1 MVELLQRDP
10 QAATTTL
17 MDFRKEPHALDA
29 SQAILAG
36 SQNPQ
41 AQFHAIA
48 TLQAVGLQ
56 RWTGLS
62 HEARKHL
69 LLICWEKVLNT
80 PPGGLERFV
89 RGALL
94 QACAVFWK
102 RGWAGTSPGVV
113 GSGAAAA
120 EAADGWGEQTKA
132 ELLGGL
138 ANLINTGGA
147 NHMVDVADLLVAVI
161 VEFSSSRNAKS
172 AAMGLPLEFHRTA
185 HAEFEKV
192 RQNKPTP
199 PSPPPPLATPPSLRR
214 HWHCHCHHYRHIAH
228 LPTTPTHPPH
238 ARSARTGSR

>member
-1 MVELLQRDP
+1 MEQAIPWMESMVELLQRDP

-41 AQFHAIA
+41 AQFHAIS

-69 LLICWEKVLNT
+69 LLICWDKVLNT

-89 RGALL
+89 RAALL

-102 RGWAGTSPGVV
+102 RGWAGTNLGAM
-113 GSGAAAA
+113 GGGAGGGGAAAAAAA
-120 EAADGWGEQTKA
+120 EAADGWGEQTKS
-132 ELLGGL
+132 ELLGTL
-138 ANLINTGGA
+138 ANMISTGGA
-147 NHMVDVADLLVAVI
+147 THVVDVADLLVAVV

-192 RQNKPTP
+192 
-199 PSPPPPLATPPSLRR
+199 
-214 HWHCHCHHYRHIAH
+214 
-228 LPTTPTHPPH
+228 
-238 ARSARTGSR
+238 SRA